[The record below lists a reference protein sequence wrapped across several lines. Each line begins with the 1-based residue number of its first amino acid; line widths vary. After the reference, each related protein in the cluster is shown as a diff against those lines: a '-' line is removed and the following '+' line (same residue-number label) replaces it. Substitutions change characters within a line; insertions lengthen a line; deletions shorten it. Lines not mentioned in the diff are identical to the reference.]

1 MERAIKRLVYRFH
14 ERWEKKKVSLSDKN
28 TLRKKMKC
36 NKEMSKWSYRK
47 NHQNHGD
54 GSEMSPES
62 QQFSAT
68 VHFKN
73 HFQEIPP
80 EETIFKS

>member
-1 MERAIKRLVYRFH
+1 MKD
-14 ERWEKKKVSLSDKN
+14 EKKKKYFYQIK

-36 NKEMSKWSYRK
+36 NKEMWKWSYRE

-54 GSEMSPES
+54 GTETSEMSPES

-73 HFQEIPP
+73 HFQETPP

>member
-1 MERAIKRLVYRFH
+1 MKD
-14 ERWEKKKVSLSDKN
+14 EKKTVSLPNKN
-28 TLRKKMKC
+28 TKKKMKC
-36 NKEMSKWSYRK
+36 NKEMWKWSYGE

-54 GSEMSPES
+54 GTETSEMSPES
-62 QQFSAT
+62 QQFSGT